1 MNWLFRNYGRKKG
14 ISMKDPYEVLGLPHG
29 ASEEE
34 VKKGSFMLIPFL
46 ISNCETYIH
55 LWYSLHM
62 KHILRRRAP
71 ARFITQWY

>member
-34 VKKGSFMLIPFL
+34 VKKAYRIPPGCQYQQPKRSAGRRKIQGSAGGI
-46 ISNCETYIH
+46 
-55 LWYSLHM
+55 
-62 KHILRRRAP
+62 
-71 ARFITQWY
+71 

>member
-34 VKKGSFMLIPFL
+34 VKK
-46 ISNCETYIH
+46 
-55 LWYSLHM
+55 
-62 KHILRRRAP
+62 HIE
-71 ARFITQWY
+71 I